1 MFQVE
6 ICGAESS
13 ELILIQHADE
23 DAFYVP
29 SLQKIYVNYT
39 EIFTDKFI
47 PLDEFYVN
55 LCQLMMIN

>member
-47 PLDEFYVN
+47 PLDECYVN
-55 LCQLMMIN
+55 